1 MQKGAF
7 ETLFLKFSVLHIRT
21 RLMKVYGDVYILAE
35 PSDMPTIPTMPT
47 EGIIGA
53 AVGGLVL
60 MVLVVILAVF
70 IMR

>member
-1 MQKGAF
+1 MNFGF
-7 ETLFLKFSVLHIRT
+7 LRIETI
-21 RLMKVYGDVYILAE
+21 LMKVYHDSYILAE
-35 PSDMPTIPTMPT
+35 PGTLPT

>member
-1 MQKGAF
+1 
-7 ETLFLKFSVLHIRT
+7 
-21 RLMKVYGDVYILAE
+21 MKVYCEVYILAG
-35 PSDMPTIPTMPT
+35 PIAMPT